1 MSLDSLTDVIPLLA
15 LLKPPLTIVA
25 ISAYSRETLR
35 DLKSVPSFTLEVNSI
50 YDLGLVKV
58 NAAPLFG
65 ELSSPFTVSNYSNLS
80 LSWIMI
86 SKLVKSFALQ

>member
-1 MSLDSLTDVIPLLA
+1 MLSVDSLTDGIPLLV

-35 DLKSVPSFTLEVNSI
+35 DLKSVPSCTFELVKSI

-65 ELSSPFTVSNYSNLS
+65 ELSSPFSVSNYSNLS

-86 SKLVKSFALQ
+86 SKLVKS